1 MRLEPLATCRM
12 VGGLD
17 VYYGTEK
24 AWAAV
29 VVMNREDFA
38 VEGSYS
44 IWDPVENG
52 YIPDSFILREGP
64 ISLKVLGKLFPAPDV
79 LLVDANGILH
89 PRRCGLASM
98 LGLAYELPTIGVAKK
113 PGRYAWTEPAPERG
127 AWTPITMEGS
137 VLGACLRTRDQ
148 KKPVFVS
155 PGHLCDLESAIQV
168 VLSVCQ
174 TRLPEPLKRAHQTA
188 GKMHRLLG

>member
-1 MRLEPLATCRM
+1 M

-29 VVMNREDFA
+29 VVMKREDMA
-38 VEGSYS
+38 IEGSYS

-52 YIPDSFILREGP
+52 YIPDYFVLREGP
-64 ISLKVLGKLFPAPDV
+64 ISLKVLAKLFPAPDV

-98 LGLAYELPTIGVAKK
+98 LGLAYELPTIGVTKS
-113 PGRYAWTEPAPERG
+113 PGKFDWAEPAPERG
-127 AWTPITMEGS
+127 SWTPITLEGS
-137 VLGACLRTRDQ
+137 VVGAALRTRERTR
-148 KKPVFVS
+148 PVFVS
-155 PGHLCDLESAIQV
+155 PGHLCDLESALEV
-168 VLSVCQ
+168 VLSVSQ

-188 GKMHRLLG
+188 DKMHRLLG